1 MNLSV
6 IIPAYNE
13 ADAIGAV
20 LHKIQTHLATL
31 NISHELIVVDDGSTD
46 ATGELAQARGAKVV
60 RNPCNSGYG
69 FSLKRGILA
78 ANEEH
83 ILILDADGTYP
94 VEEVKKLLDV
104 YIQGYDMVVG
114 ARQGT
119 YYRGNVLKNPARIMF
134 RWIAEFVAG
143 RSIPDINSGYRLMRR
158 AAVLPYLSETCL
170 GFSFTTSL
178 TLAMML
184 SGNFVGYVPVSY
196 HKRIG
201 SSKVKHLRDT
211 LRVAQILSKT
221 IVRYNPLKLFIVFS
235 VFPLVLSIGAWI
247 LSPFSVIAA
256 VFFSTF
262 LVILA
267 LGLFAEAFIKDRAM

>member
-20 LHKIQTHLATL
+20 LHRIQTHLVGL
-31 NISHELIVVDDGSTD
+31 HISHEVIVVDDGSTD
-46 ATGELAQARGAKVV
+46 GTGELARAQGAKVL

-78 ANEEH
+78 AQEEN
-83 ILILDADGTYP
+83 ILMLDADGTYP
-94 VEEVKKLLDV
+94 VEEVAKLLEV
-104 YIQGYDMVVG
+104 YVQGYDMVVG

-134 RWIAEFVAG
+134 RWLAEFVAG
-143 RSIPDINSGYRLMRR
+143 RSIPDINSGYRLIRR

-196 HKRIG
+196 HKRVG
-201 SSKVKHLRDT
+201 SSKVKHVRDT

-235 VFPLVLSIGAWI
+235 VFPLVLSVGVWAF
-247 LSPFSVIAA
+247 SPHLVIAA
-256 VFFSTF
+256 LFFSTW

>member
-13 ADAIGAV
+13 ADAITEV
-20 LHKIQTHLATL
+20 LRSIQARLSSLRLA
-31 NISHELIVVDDGSTD
+31 HELIVVDDGSSD
-46 ATGELAQARGAKVV
+46 NTGDLAEAQGAKVV

-78 ANEEH
+78 AQNEH
-83 ILILDADGTYP
+83 LLILDADGTYP
-94 VEEVKKLLDV
+94 IEELPKLLEV
-104 YIQGYDMVVG
+104 YQRGYDMIVG
-114 ARQGT
+114 ARQGK
-119 YYRGNVLKNPARIMF
+119 YYRGNALKNPARMVF
-134 RWIAEFVAG
+134 RLMAEFVAG

-158 AAVLPYLSETCL
+158 EAILPYLSETCL

-201 SSKVKHLRDT
+201 ASKVKHLRDT

-221 IVRYNPLKLFIVFS
+221 IVRYNPLKLFMVFS
-235 VFPLVLSIGAWI
+235 VVPLLLSAVAWAGFANI
-247 LSPFSVIAA
+247 VVASL
-256 VFFSTF
+256 FFSTF
-262 LVILA
+262 LIILA
-267 LGLFAEAFIKDRAM
+267 LGLFAETFIKDRAM